1 MLQKNKYLPSSFS
14 ILIIFLLLMIVGISL
29 LPLLNVQLTLSR
41 SLPGLSVNN
50 YWPDASAR
58 VIEQEVTSRLEGLFS
73 GVKGIKEVSSVSSK
87 GYGRISLSFKKTVNL
102 DAARFEVA
110 SLIRQIYNTL
120 PEQVSFPELS
130 MSASGQ
136 NTSPILT
143 YTLNASASPFFIQK
157 FAEDHLV
164 PKLSVIP
171 GVNGVKV
178 FGSTPYEWEIRF
190 DSGVVQELG
199 IRSTEISQ
207 SISDYFR
214 NDFLGQGTVSASNSE
229 TLTGFYL
236 SARLADSIAW
246 RSIPVKKVK
255 DRMVLLEEKTNKNPR
270 FRKYTLLYPC
280 KNSTI

>member
-1 MLQKNKYLPSSFS
+1 MSKYKFPSFS
-14 ILIIFLLLMIVGISL
+14 VLIIFILLMIVGISL
-29 LPLLNVQLTLSR
+29 LPLLNVQLTPSR
-41 SLPGLSVNN
+41 SLPGLSISYN
-50 YWPDASAR
+50 WPDASAH

-110 SLIRQIYNTL
+110 SLIRQAYPNL

-157 FAEDHLV
+157 YAEDYLV

-190 DSGVVQELG
+190 NNDQAQQFG
-199 IRSTEISQ
+199 IRSLEIAQ
-207 SISDYFR
+207 SVTIFFNEEY
-214 NDFLGQGTVSASNSE
+214 LGQGTISGEKVGKE
-229 TLTGFYL
+229 TITGFYL
-236 SARLADSIAW
+236 RNNKSNSI
-246 RSIPVKKVK
+246 
-255 DRMVLLEEKTNKNPR
+255 N
-270 FRKYTLLYPC
+270 
-280 KNSTI
+280 